1 MAAGRLRRISKA
13 VAIVL
18 VSATA
23 CLPVNGA
30 STVHDHGT
38 LPWSAVH
45 APLLRDG
52 DIVLRRGLD
61 LMSRLVLTQGDA
73 ARFSHVGLVVL
84 QRNIPYVIHAM
95 PAENGQPGGAVL
107 ESFAQFVSPSEAADV
122 SIYRRAGL
130 TETQRAA
137 VRQTAFAQLG
147 LPFDER
153 FQLSNTRKV
162 YCTGL
167 VLRAYAAAGLAL
179 VDARAKIEVPLLP
192 ELVVPPDHIRRY
204 PALPLDLI
212 ASFSP

>member
-1 MAAGRLRRISKA
+1 MAAGRLRRKA
-13 VAIVL
+13 VVIVL
-18 VSATA
+18 VSTTA
-23 CLPVNGA
+23 CLPLNGA
-30 STVHDHGT
+30 STVHGHGA
-38 LPWSAVH
+38 LAWSALH

-61 LMSRLVLTQGDA
+61 VMSRLVLTQGDA
-73 ARFSHVGLVVL
+73 AQFSHVGLVVL
-84 QRNIPYVIHAM
+84 QRNVPYVIHAM
-95 PAENGQPGGAVL
+95 PAENGRPGGAVL
-107 ESFAQFVSPSEAADV
+107 EPFAQFVSPSEAADV
-122 SIYRRAGL
+122 AIYRRADL
-130 TETQRAA
+130 TETQGAA

-153 FQLSNTRKV
+153 FQLSNTKKV

-179 VDARAKIEVPLLP
+179 VDARANIEVPLLP

-204 PALPLDLI
+204 PTLPLNLI

>member
-1 MAAGRLRRISKA
+1 M
-13 VAIVL
+13 L

-23 CLPVNGA
+23 CLPLNGA
-30 STVHDHGT
+30 STVHGDDGVPRST
-38 LPWSAVH
+38 FQ
-45 APLLRDG
+45 APVLRDG

-84 QRNIPYVIHAM
+84 QRDIPYVIHAM

-107 ESFAQFVSPSEAADV
+107 EPLAQFASPLEAADV
-122 SIYRRAGL
+122 AVYRSVGL
-130 TETQRAA
+130 TETQRAT
-137 VRQTAFAQLG
+137 VRQTGFAQLG

-179 VDARAKIEVPLLP
+179 VDARGKIEVPLLP

-204 PALPLDLI
+204 PALQLNLI
-212 ASFSP
+212 ASYSP